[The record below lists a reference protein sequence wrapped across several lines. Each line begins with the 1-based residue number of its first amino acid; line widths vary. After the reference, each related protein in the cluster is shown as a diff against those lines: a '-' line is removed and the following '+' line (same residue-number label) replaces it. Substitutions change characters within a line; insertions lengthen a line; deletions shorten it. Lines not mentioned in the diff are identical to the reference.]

1 MEALDNYLITHFD
14 GHAVQTWLANNVDI
28 GVYIAAAYLTF
39 VFKGPQLVDFI
50 FSGNPPTKLIKMC
63 WSLWNVG
70 LAVFSMYGVYHTV
83 PLFINNLRRYGQKD
97 TLCRFR
103 EDEFFTG
110 KHGVAMGLF
119 SLSKLPEF
127 GDTFFLIM
135 GGKRKLPFLSWFHH
149 VTIFLYAWM
158 AYQQASSIWIVLA
171 SINYFVHS
179 IMYTYFALAEAGFKS
194 LVKPF
199 AMYITL
205 LQITQMVGG
214 LFVSGYVLLQKLT
227 EGTSKPKTCSGTSI
241 STARTQLV
249 IYIFNFYLF
258 SEMFVKGYV
267 LPRKAPAGE
276 ATAVT
281 APSRKAA

>member
-1 MEALDNYLITHFD
+1 MEALDNFLMAHFN
-14 GHAVQTWLANNVDI
+14 GYAVQKWLANNVDI

-39 VFKGPQLVDFI
+39 VFKGPLLVDFL
-50 FSGNPPTKLIKMC
+50 FRGSPPTKLIKMC
-63 WSLWNVG
+63 WTVWNIG
-70 LAVFSMYGVYHTV
+70 LAVFSMYGVYHVT
-83 PLFINNLRRYGQKD
+83 PLFIGNLIKYGQKD

-110 KHGVAMGLF
+110 KNGVAMGLF

-171 SINYFVHS
+171 SINYFVHA

-205 LQITQMVGG
+205 LQITQMVVG
-214 LFVSGYVLLQKLT
+214 LYFTFAFIGFHKAD
-227 EGTSKPKTCSGTSI
+227 PKGCNG
-241 STARTQLV
+241 STMALARGQCM
-249 IYIFNFYLF
+249 IYFFNLYLF

-267 LPRKAPAGE
+267 LPRKAPAGNSE
-276 ATAVT
+276 AASIS
-281 APSRKAA
+281 AGKKRN

>member
-14 GHAVQTWLANNVDI
+14 GHAVQNWLANNVDI

-205 LQITQMVGG
+205 LQITQMVVG
-214 LFVSGYVLLQKLT
+214 LYFTVSFIVHHKADPQGCN
-227 EGTSKPKTCSGTSI
+227 G
-241 STARTQLV
+241 STMALARGQCM

-281 APSRKAA
+281 APASKKHN

>member
-1 MEALDNYLITHFD
+1 MEALDNYLIDHYD
-14 GHAVQTWLANNVDI
+14 GHAVQKWLVNNVDI

-50 FSGNPPTKLIKMC
+50 FRGNPPTRLIKMC
-63 WSLWNVG
+63 WTLWNIG
-70 LAVFSMYGVYHTV
+70 LALFSMYGVYHTV
-83 PLFINNLRRYGQKD
+83 PLFINNLRKYGQKD

-103 EDEFFTG
+103 DDEFYTG
-110 KHGVAMGLF
+110 KNGVAMGLF

-179 IMYTYFALAEAGFKS
+179 IMYTYFALAEAGFKK

-205 LQITQMVGG
+205 LQITQMVVG
-214 LFVSGYVLLQKLT
+214 LYFTFSFISYHKAD
-227 EGTSKPKTCSGTSI
+227 PKGCNG
-241 STARTQLV
+241 STMALARGQCM
-249 IYIFNFYLF
+249 IYFFNFYLF
-258 SEMFVKGYV
+258 SEMFIKGYV
-267 LPRKAPAGE
+267 LPRKAAAGE
-276 ATAVT
+276 SAAATAP
-281 APSRKAA
+281 ASKKRN